1 MLSKSSIGKYGRNLA
16 VAAGVTLL
24 GLGALP
30 QAKASDFDK
39 EVKMTFSAP
48 VQIPG
53 KVLPAGTYVF
63 RRWSISGNP
72 NAMLV
77 MNADDRKPVGMVMYL
92 PNSYAN
98 DAAPQW
104 GAGGG
109 DARSDVHVTFN
120 ETSPNTPQKVR
131 AWNYP
136 GDPASYEL
144 VYPEGTNAH

>member
-1 MLSKSSIGKYGRNLA
+1 MFSKKRIREYGRNIAL
-16 VAAGVTLL
+16 AAGVTLL

-30 QAKASDFDK
+30 QAKASELDK
-39 EVKMTFSAP
+39 EVRMTFSAP

-63 RRWSISGNP
+63 RRWYMSGNP

-92 PNSYAN
+92 PNSYEN
-98 DAAPQW
+98 DAPPQF

-109 DARSDVHVTFN
+109 DARSGVHVSFD
-120 ETSPNTPQKVR
+120 EPNTNTPKPVR
-131 AWNYP
+131 SWNYP
-136 GDPASYEL
+136 GDPSNFKL
-144 VYPEGTNAH
+144 VYPSGANTH